1 MSRRSIDPQDTIVN
15 DEKVNFS
22 HLQKDLD
29 DWKLP
34 KISNQEKYKDRPSFS
49 LIRQLRQLNK
59 P

>member
-49 LIRQLRQLNK
+49 LIR
-59 P
+59 